1 MVFKDVHEPII
12 DRAIWEQIQEKR
24 GKMRKRKPKDTE
36 RNIFSGLLVCADCG
50 HNLNYHFNQGSH
62 DIKYFNCTNYRGNR
76 GTCTSTHYVR
86 VDFLEQVVL
95 GEIKRLT
102 KYAVRYED
110 EFLKAVMGN
119 TQKTAESECKRKQK
133 NFPPQEPET
142 MNWTAFLSGSMRIIF
157 PANCLMDAFPE
168 CPSATRRNNWNS
180 RSA

>member
-1 MVFKDVHEPII
+1 MPTYEYNRDYPFATLITNL
-12 DRAIWEQIQEKR
+12 
-24 GKMRKRKPKDTE
+24 GKYNEGELIGEWVKFPTTAE
-36 RNIFSGLLVCADCG
+36 
-50 HNLNYHFNQGSH
+50 
-62 DIKYFNCTNYRGNR
+62 
-76 GTCTSTHYVR
+76 
-86 VDFLEQVVL
+86 
-95 GEIKRLT
+95 EIKRLT

-110 EFLKAVMGN
+110 EFLKPVMGS